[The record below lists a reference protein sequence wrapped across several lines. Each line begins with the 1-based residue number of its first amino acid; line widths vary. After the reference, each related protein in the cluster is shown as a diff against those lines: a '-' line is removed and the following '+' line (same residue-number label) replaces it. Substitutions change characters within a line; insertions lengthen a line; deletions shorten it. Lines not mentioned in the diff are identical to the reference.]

1 MMLLIRELNNLDAR
15 IGKNRA
21 KLNDT
26 DKLLN
31 KSKDRV
37 AIIDLE
43 AKQKVR
49 NNQMSHITLK
59 IEEGN
64 RDIQ

>member
-1 MMLLIRELNNLDAR
+1 MMLLIRELNNLDAW

-43 AKQKVR
+43 AK
-49 NNQMSHITLK
+49 
-59 IEEGN
+59 
-64 RDIQ
+64 